1 MANIK
6 KLINANLGKQKQL
19 GITAATL
26 TLKTPGTRTPGELAA
41 GTNPTSTAYACKA
54 FVDTTGK
61 FMDGTLVGEGR
72 SKLSVLGGS
81 LPNAVKPKS
90 GATVAMT
97 IEGVATTYKVIR
109 VVSDPVNAL
118 HECEVAH

>member
-6 KLINANLGKQKQL
+6 KLIAAKLGKRKDL

-26 TLKTPGTRTPGELAA
+26 TLKTPGSRTPGALPA
-41 GTNPTSTAYACKA
+41 GTNPASTTYACKA

-72 SKLSVLGGS
+72 SKLSILGGS
-81 LPNAVKPKS
+81 LSGSVKPVV
-90 GATVAMT
+90 GATCVHKS
-97 IEGVATTYKVIR
+97 ITYKILR
-109 VVSDPVNAL
+109 VVSDPVDAL